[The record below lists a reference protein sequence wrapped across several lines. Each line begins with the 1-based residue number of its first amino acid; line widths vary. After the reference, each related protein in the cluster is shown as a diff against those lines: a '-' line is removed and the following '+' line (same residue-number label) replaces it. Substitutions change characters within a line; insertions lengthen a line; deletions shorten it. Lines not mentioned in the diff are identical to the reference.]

1 MMRQESGRVDTGARR
16 SDHGFRVVEEGIS
29 LREEEREPAAVA
41 EIAVLRKVSENPP
54 GVEGENRT
62 GDEEGAYP
70 LDDRCDPP
78 CSDDY

>member
-41 EIAVLRKVSENPP
+41 EIAVAAKSVRKS
-54 GVEGENRT
+54 T
-62 GDEEGAYP
+62 GRGK
-70 LDDRCDPP
+70 RK
-78 CSDDY
+78 SHR